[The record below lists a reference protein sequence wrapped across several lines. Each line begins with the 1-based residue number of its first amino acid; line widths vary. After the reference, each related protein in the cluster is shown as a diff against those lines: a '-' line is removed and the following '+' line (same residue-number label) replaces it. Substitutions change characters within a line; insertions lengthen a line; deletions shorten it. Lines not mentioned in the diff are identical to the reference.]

1 MVSPRATHPVALALA
16 GGCALA
22 AGMGIGRFAYTP
34 LLPAMQRDVELTIAA
49 AGYVASANFL
59 GYLLGALL
67 AIRVA
72 RDRRSFWYLAALAA
86 SVLSTVA
93 MAPFSSP
100 WTLGAIRVLSG
111 IASAYVMIHG
121 SAIVMDALARAGRP
135 MLFSLIAAGVGV
147 GITLTAVMVE
157 FMARADAGS
166 ATMWLALGGL
176 ALLFAL
182 PAATVRD
189 PPGAGAAAAFPDRAT
204 APTTARPGAAPTA
217 PTAPAAPAARQ
228 HASAP
233 AAVPDQPSPHERR
246 ALAWL
251 TLAYGLLG
259 FGYVITATFI
269 VVIVRGTPEW
279 RAWEMA
285 VWMCVGLAGA
295 PSNYVWMKI
304 AQRIDP
310 YRAMIAAFLL
320 EAVGVMAAV
329 AGGSLPMVMLGAVL
343 LGGTFMAIT
352 AVGLT
357 TGRLLA
363 RGESGPTLGRMTA
376 AFGLGQIVGPG
387 LGGLLAERTGSF
399 LAPSVLASATLV
411 ACAFMIAKARR
422 EARAANAPA

>member
-1 MVSPRATHPVALALA
+1 MTRPVALALA

-34 LLPAMQRDVELTIAA
+34 LLPAMQRELELSLAA

-72 RDRRSFWYLAALAA
+72 REHRSFWFLCALAA
-86 SVLSTVA
+86 SVATTIA
-93 MAPFSSP
+93 MAPAESP
-100 WTLGAIRVLSG
+100 WALGSIRILAG
-111 IASAYVMIHG
+111 AASAYIMIHG
-121 SAIVMDALARAGRP
+121 SAIALDALARAGKP
-135 MLFSLIAAGVGV
+135 MLFSLLAAGVGI
-147 GITLTAVMVE
+147 GITITALMVE
-157 FMARADAGS
+157 AMSRADAS
-166 ATMWLALGGL
+166 AATMWLALGGL
-176 ALLFAL
+176 AALLAL
-182 PAATVRD
+182 PATLLRD
-189 PPGAGAAAAFPDRAT
+189 PPLQHPRPVAAAAPAD
-204 APTTARPGAAPTA
+204 AAA
-217 PTAPAAPAARQ
+217 AAAAAPAA
-228 HASAP
+228 AATPGMAGLPAP
-233 AAVPDQPSPHERR
+233 NERR

-251 TLAYGLLG
+251 TTAYGLLG

-320 EAVGVMAAV
+320 EAIGVMAAV

-352 AVGLT
+352 AVGLS

-387 LGGLLAERTGSF
+387 LGGWLAERTGSF
-399 LAPSVLASATLV
+399 LAPSMLASATLV
-411 ACAFMIAKARR
+411 ACALMVAKARS
-422 EARAANAPA
+422 EARAGTASA